1 MGQSKPF
8 KPMALVV
15 EDEEVQRDVV
25 AMLLEECE
33 MGVIQC
39 DSAEA
44 ALHVLDQ
51 VGPMLTMLYT
61 DVSLAGDIDGIELA
75 RVTRERFPQIHV
87 VVASGRGLNRDLPEH
102 TLFMQ
107 KPFLPLDLL
116 REAER
121 ARVSSRP
128 S

>member
-15 EDEEVQRDVV
+15 EDDETQRDVI

-44 ALHVLDQ
+44 ALQVLDR
-51 VGPMLTMLYT
+51 VGPLLTMLYT
-61 DVSLAGDIDGIELA
+61 DVSLAGDVDGIELA
-75 RVTRERFPQIHV
+75 RVARQEHPQIHV
-87 VVASGRGLNRDLPEH
+87 IVASGYPLKNDLPEQA
-102 TLFMQ
+102 LFMP

-121 ARVSSRP
+121 ARTEGAH
-128 S
+128 